1 MGRNQELAFAA
12 RTIFSE
18 ALKRVD
24 AGAAVTSSLRVDGSD
39 LLIFGEPVI
48 SLSQPLYVA
57 GIGKAAFPMAEAFD
71 RVAGKHVTQG
81 VVSGTSPA
89 RSAALTGSAWS
100 KFFGGHPLPNEESFE
115 AAKACLAMLE
125 QADRAEAAV
134 LFLISGGGSA
144 MMELPRDPRVRL
156 SDLRELNQV
165 LVTSGASITEINS
178 VRRAVSAVKGGGL
191 ALQAP
196 RSRQISLI
204 ASDTR
209 LNDVTSV
216 ASGPSLLPGA
226 GIPDPADIIEKYS
239 LAGRLPEIIVR
250 SIRERGKGRSDV
262 KLDSRFHVLLDNR
275 QLVDQAAEIAKGIG
289 FDTRRDIGEH
299 DEMID
304 EGVAGLLDR
313 AKSFIRSVST
323 GKPACFIS
331 GGEFGC
337 EVKGRGIGGRNCETV
352 LRAGMVAEKD
362 NELGNFAILSAGTD
376 GIDGNSPAAGGVIDE
391 NTLKAAREQGLDPA
405 RYLKESD
412 SFTFLKKLDAAIETG
427 PTGTNVR
434 DIRIVLAA

>member
-1 MGRNQELAFAA
+1 MTQNQDLKLAA
-12 RTIFSE
+12 RAIFSE

-24 AGAAVTSSLRVDGSD
+24 AGAAVTNALRVDGSD
-39 LLIFGEPVI
+39 LLILGEQAI

-57 GIGKAAFPMAEAFD
+57 SIGKAAFPMAEAFD
-71 RVAGKHVTQG
+71 RIAGKFIKQG
-81 VVSGTSPA
+81 VVSGTRPA
-89 RSAALTGSAWS
+89 RGDTFAGSAWS
-100 KFFGGHPLPNEESFE
+100 IFFGGHPLPNEESFE

-125 QADRAEAAV
+125 QADSEKAAV
-134 LFLISGGGSA
+134 VFLVSGGGSA
-144 MMELPRDPRVRL
+144 MMELPRDPNVTL

-178 VRRAVSAVKGGGL
+178 IRRAVSAVKGGGL

-204 ASDTR
+204 VSDTR

-226 GIPDPADIIEKYS
+226 GIPDPADIIEKYC
-239 LAGRLPEIIVR
+239 LADRLPENVIR
-250 SIRERGKGRSDV
+250 SMRDHEKDGSAARI
-262 KLDSRFHVLLDNR
+262 DSRFHVLLDNS
-275 QLVDQAAEIAKGIG
+275 QLVDHAAEIAKGMG
-289 FDTRRDIGEH
+289 FETRRDIGEH
-299 DEMID
+299 DEMI
-304 EGVAGLLDR
+304 EVGVPGLLGR
-313 AKSFIRSVST
+313 ASAFKRSVPA
-323 GKPACFIS
+323 GKPVCFVS

-337 EVKGRGIGGRNCETV
+337 EVKGSGVGGRNCETV
-352 LRAGMVAEKD
+352 LRAGMLAEEND
-362 NELGNFAILSAGTD
+362 ELRNFTILSAGTD
-376 GIDGNSPAAGGVIDE
+376 GIDGNSPAAGGVVDVSTI
-391 NTLKAAREQGLDPA
+391 KSAREQGLDPA
-405 RYLKESD
+405 RYLEESD

>member
-1 MGRNQELAFAA
+1 MTQNQELTLAA
-12 RTIFSE
+12 RAIFRE

-24 AGAAVTSSLRVDGSD
+24 AGVAVQNALRVDSSN
-39 LLIFGEPVI
+39 LFIFDEPAI
-48 SLSQPLYVA
+48 SLSRPLYLVA
-57 GIGKAAFPMAEAFD
+57 IGKAAFPMAEAFD
-71 RVAGKHVTQG
+71 RVAGKFIKQG
-81 VVSGTSPA
+81 VVSGTRPA
-89 RSAALTGSAWS
+89 RGDMLTGSAWS
-100 KFFGGHPLPNEESFE
+100 IFFGGHPLPNEESFE

-144 MMELPRDPRVRL
+144 MMELPRDPRVKL
-156 SDLRELNQV
+156 SDLRKLNQT
-165 LVTSGASITEINS
+165 LVTSGASITDINS
-178 VRRAVSAVKGGGL
+178 VRRAISAVKGGGL
-191 ALQAP
+191 ALRAA

-204 ASDTR
+204 VSDTR

-239 LAGRLPEIIVR
+239 LAGRLPEIVVR

-262 KLDSRFHVLLDNR
+262 ELDSRFHVLLDNR
-275 QLVDQAAEIAKGIG
+275 QLVDQAAEIAKGMG
-289 FDTRRDIGEH
+289 FETRRDIGEH

-313 AKSFIRSVST
+313 AKSFKRSIST

-337 EVKGRGIGGRNCETV
+337 EVKGNGTGGRNCETV
-352 LRAGMVAEKD
+352 LRAGMIAEKD
-362 NELGNFAILSAGTD
+362 DELGNFAILSAGTD

-391 NTLKAAREQGLDPA
+391 NTFKAAREQGLDPA
-405 RYLKESD
+405 RYLEESD
-412 SFTFLKKLDAAIETG
+412 SFTFLKKLDAAVETG
-427 PTGTNVR
+427 ATGTNVR
-434 DIRIVLAA
+434 DLRIVLAA